1 MFVSTAAHSCLRRE
15 KFTSDHKPA
24 RSRRLVTA
32 PRHGASDAANQFLRV
47 FCAQPPESHMTHPT
61 ELLSVNMHLKHVK
74 GVK

>member
-32 PRHGASDAANQFLRV
+32 LQMLLISLRV